1 MGSEPV
7 VKHGRSAGS
16 LCKPERLRER
26 LSSHCRKAGTRGGA
40 VNNKEQVVVGIDVS
54 KAALDVAL
62 LPSGEVLQ
70 FANDANGIEE
80 LGKKLK
86 LAAADL
92 VVMEAT
98 GGYETAVAT
107 ALVGSGLRL
116 AMVNPRQIRDFA
128 KETGRLAKND
138 RLDAQVIAAFGQA
151 IEPEIVRLPDED
163 ARALEALLVRR
174 RQLVAMR
181 VQEVNRLGLMQ
192 GAMRKRIK
200 AHIDWLEKEI
210 DKLDIDLTAGLRS
223 SPAWRAKDELLR
235 SFKGV
240 GPITSGTLMVAL
252 PELGQLDRRA
262 IAALVGLAPFNRDSG
277 VMRGRRSIYGGR
289 SQVRTLLYMAATT
302 AIRSNPVIRAFYE
315 RLKSRGKPHK
325 VAMVACMRKMLTIL
339 NAMVRQ
345 STPWTPETNPVCSI
359 HLQHGCL
366 SGGQSPK
373 LMR

>member
-1 MGSEPV
+1 M
-7 VKHGRSAGS
+7 
-16 LCKPERLRER
+16 
-26 LSSHCRKAGTRGGA
+26 
-40 VNNKEQVVVGIDVS
+40 NNKEQFAGIDVS
-54 KAALDVAL
+54 KATLDVAL

-70 FANDANGIEE
+70 FGNDAVGIEE

-86 LAAADL
+86 SSTVDL

-107 ALVGSGLRL
+107 TLVGIGLRV
-116 AMVNPRQIRDFA
+116 AVVNPRQIRDFA
-128 KETGRLAKND
+128 KATGRLAKND
-138 RLDAQVIAAFGQA
+138 RIDAQVIAAFGQA
-151 IEPEIVRLPDED
+151 IEPEIVRLPEKE
-163 ARALEALLVRR
+163 ARELEALVVRR

-200 AHIDWLEKEI
+200 AHIDWLEQEI
-210 DKLDIDLTAGLRS
+210 DKLDVDLTAGLRR

-235 SFKGV
+235 SMKGI
-240 GPITSGTLMVAL
+240 GPITSSTLLVAL
-252 PELGQLDRRA
+252 PELGELDRRA

-277 VMRGRRSIYGGR
+277 IMRGRRSIYGGR

-302 AIRSNPVIRAFYE
+302 AIRSNPVIRAFYQ

-345 STPWTPETNPVCSI
+345 STPWTPETNPV
-359 HLQHGCL
+359 
-366 SGGQSPK
+366 
-373 LMR
+373 

>member
-1 MGSEPV
+1 
-7 VKHGRSAGS
+7 
-16 LCKPERLRER
+16 
-26 LSSHCRKAGTRGGA
+26 
-40 VNNKEQVVVGIDVS
+40 VNNKEQVMGIDVS
-54 KAALDVAL
+54 KAALDVAV

-70 FANDANGIEE
+70 FANDANGIDD
-80 LGKKLK
+80 LTKTLK
-86 LAAADL
+86 SAAVDL

-107 ALVGSGLRL
+107 ALVGAGLRV
-116 AMVNPRQIRDFA
+116 AVVNPRQIRDFA
-128 KETGRLAKND
+128 KASGRLAKND
-138 RLDAQVIAAFGQA
+138 RIDAQVIAAFGQA
-151 IEPEIVRLPDED
+151 IEPEIVRLPDEE
-163 ARALEALLVRR
+163 ARKLEELLVRR

-181 VQEVNRLGLMQ
+181 VQEMNRLGLMQ

-200 AHIDWLEKEI
+200 SHIDWLEKEI
-210 DKLDIDLTAGLRS
+210 AKLDVDITAGLRS

-240 GPITSGTLMVAL
+240 GPVTSSTLVVEL

-289 SQVRTLLYMAATT
+289 SHLRTLLYMAATT

-315 RLKSRGKPHK
+315 RLKARGKPHK

-345 STPWTPETNPVCSI
+345 STPWTPETNPV
-359 HLQHGCL
+359 
-366 SGGQSPK
+366 
-373 LMR
+373 

>member
-1 MGSEPV
+1 MD
-7 VKHGRSAGS
+7 K
-16 LCKPERLRER
+16 K
-26 LSSHCRKAGTRGGA
+26 
-40 VNNKEQVVVGIDVS
+40 VVGIDVS
-54 KAALDVAL
+54 KASLDVAV
-62 LPSGEVLQ
+62 LPAGEVLQ
-70 FANDANGIEE
+70 FANDANGVDA
-80 LGKKLK
+80 LRTKLSSSSV
-86 LAAADL
+86 DL

-98 GGYETAVAT
+98 GGYETSVAT
-107 ALVGSGLRL
+107 ALVGTGLRV
-116 AMVNPRQIRDFA
+116 AVVNPRQIRDFA
-128 KETGRLAKND
+128 KATGRLAKTD
-138 RLDAQVIAAFGQA
+138 RIDALVIAAFGEA

-163 ARALEALLVRR
+163 ARELEALLVRR
-174 RQLVAMR
+174 RQLVTMR

-192 GAMRKRIK
+192 GPMRKNIK
-200 AHIDWLEKEI
+200 AHIEWLEKQI
-210 DKLDIDLTAGLRS
+210 DRLDIDLTAALRS

-240 GPITSGTLMVAL
+240 GPITSGTLLVAL

-315 RLKSRGKPHK
+315 QLTARGKPHK

-345 STPWTPETNPVCSI
+345 SAPWTPEIKP
-359 HLQHGCL
+359 L
-366 SGGQSPK
+366 
-373 LMR
+373 

>member
-1 MGSEPV
+1 
-7 VKHGRSAGS
+7 
-16 LCKPERLRER
+16 
-26 LSSHCRKAGTRGGA
+26 
-40 VNNKEQVVVGIDVS
+40 VNKRVAGIDVS
-54 KAALDVAL
+54 KATLDVAL
-62 LPSGEVLQ
+62 SSAGELMQ
-70 FANDANGIEE
+70 LANDADGIEA

-86 LAAADL
+86 SVAADL

-107 ALVGSGLRL
+107 ALVGAGFRV
-116 AMVNPRQIRDFA
+116 AVVNPRQVRDFA
-128 KETGRLAKND
+128 KATGRLAKND
-138 RLDAQVIAAFGQA
+138 RIDAQVIAEFGQA
-151 IEPEIVRLPDED
+151 IEPEIVRLPEED
-163 ARALEALLVRR
+163 ARELEALLVRR

-181 VQEVNRLGLMQ
+181 VQEMNRLGLMQ

-200 AHIDWLEKEI
+200 AHIEWLEKEI
-210 DKLDIDLTAGLRS
+210 DKLDIDITAGLRS
-223 SPAWRAKDELLR
+223 SPAWRARDELLR

-240 GPITSGTLMVAL
+240 GPVTSTTLIVAL

-289 SQVRTLLYMAATT
+289 SQVRTMLYMAATT
-302 AIRSNPVIRAFYE
+302 AIRSNPLIRAFYE

-345 STPWTPETNPVCSI
+345 SAPWTPATNPVS
-359 HLQHGCL
+359 
-366 SGGQSPK
+366 
-373 LMR
+373 

>member
-1 MGSEPV
+1 M
-7 VKHGRSAGS
+7 
-16 LCKPERLRER
+16 
-26 LSSHCRKAGTRGGA
+26 
-40 VNNKEQVVVGIDVS
+40 NNKEQVVVGIDVS
-54 KAALDVAL
+54 KATLDVAV

-80 LGKKLK
+80 LGKKFK

-107 ALVGSGLRL
+107 ALVGAGLRV
-116 AMVNPRQIRDFA
+116 AVVNPRQIRDFA
-128 KETGRLAKND
+128 KATGRLAKND
-138 RLDAQVIAAFGQA
+138 RIDAQVIAAFGQA
-151 IEPEIVRLPDED
+151 IEPEIVRLPDEE

-210 DKLDIDLTAGLRS
+210 DKLEVDLTAGLRR
-223 SPAWRAKDELLR
+223 SPAWRAKDDLLQ

-240 GPITSGTLMVAL
+240 GPVTSGTLMVAL

-262 IAALVGLAPFNRDSG
+262 IAALVGIAPFNRDSG

-345 STPWTPETNPVCSI
+345 STPWTPEIKPC
-359 HLQHGCL
+359 
-366 SGGQSPK
+366 
-373 LMR
+373 

>member
-1 MGSEPV
+1 MSD
-7 VKHGRSAGS
+7 
-16 LCKPERLRER
+16 
-26 LSSHCRKAGTRGGA
+26 KAVA
-40 VNNKEQVVVGIDVS
+40 GIDVS
-54 KAALDVAL
+54 KAVLDVAV
-62 LPSGEVLQ
+62 LPSGELLQ
-70 FANDANGIEE
+70 FGNDANGIDE
-80 LGKKLK
+80 LSKKLK
-86 LAAADL
+86 SAVVEL

-98 GGYETAVAT
+98 GGYETALAT
-107 ALVGSGLRL
+107 ALVGSGLRV
-116 AMVNPRQIRDFA
+116 AVVNPRQIRDFA
-128 KETGRLAKND
+128 KATGQLAKND
-138 RLDAQVIAAFGQA
+138 RIDAQVIAAFGQA

-163 ARALEALLVRR
+163 ARELEALLVRR

-200 AHIDWLEKEI
+200 AHIDWLEREI
-210 DKLDIDLTAGLRS
+210 DKLDVDLTAGLRK

-235 SFKGV
+235 SLKGV
-240 GPITSGTLMVAL
+240 GPITSSTLLVAL

-289 SQVRTLLYMAATT
+289 SHVRTLLYMAATT

-345 STPWTPETNPVCSI
+345 STPWTPETNPV
-359 HLQHGCL
+359 
-366 SGGQSPK
+366 
-373 LMR
+373 

>member
-1 MGSEPV
+1 M
-7 VKHGRSAGS
+7 
-16 LCKPERLRER
+16 
-26 LSSHCRKAGTRGGA
+26 
-40 VNNKEQVVVGIDVS
+40 NKEQVAGIDVS
-54 KAALDVAL
+54 KAMLDVAL
-62 LPSGEVLQ
+62 LPAGDVLQ
-70 FANDANGIEE
+70 FANDAAGIDA

-86 LAAADL
+86 SSAMDL

-107 ALVGSGLRL
+107 ALVGAGLRV
-116 AMVNPRQIRDFA
+116 AVVNPRQIRDFA
-128 KETGRLAKND
+128 KATGRLAKND
-138 RLDAQVIAAFGQA
+138 RIDALVIAAFGQA

-163 ARALEALLVRR
+163 AREMEALLVRR

-181 VQEVNRLGLMQ
+181 VQELNRLGLTQ
-192 GAMRKRIK
+192 GAMRKSIK
-200 AHIDWLEKEI
+200 AHIDWLEQEI
-210 DKLDIDLTAGLRS
+210 DKLDVDLTASLRR

-235 SFKGV
+235 SLKGI
-240 GPITSGTLMVAL
+240 GPITSRTLLVAL

-302 AIRSNPVIRAFYE
+302 AIRSNPVIRQFYE

-345 STPWTPETNPVCSI
+345 STPWTPEITPI
-359 HLQHGCL
+359 
-366 SGGQSPK
+366 
-373 LMR
+373 